1 MKQVVILAGGKGTR
15 LAERLR
21 GLPKPLVDIG
31 GVPLLERQ
39 ILLVKRYGLTHVLV
53 LVNHAA
59 QYILDYCN
67 AHENWGLEL
76 ECIDDGEPRGTA
88 GATLAVFDRLADEFL
103 VMYGDTMLDVDL
115 ARFHATHA
123 THPEAAATLLLHPN
137 DHPLDSDL
145 VELDDAGRVTVF
157 HPYPHDTNRYYHNLV
172 NAALYWVR
180 RSGLEPFRERQ
191 GMLDF
196 GKHVFPEML
205 ARGQELNAY
214 ISPEYIK
221 DIGTP
226 ARLDKVCNDLL
237 SGRIERANLAHPQ
250 KAVFLDR
257 DGTINR
263 EVGHLTRAEDFELL
277 PGVAE
282 AVRRLNHSDYR
293 TIVVTNQP
301 VLARGDCTQEE
312 LQRIHAKMET
322 ILGAQNAYLDRI
334 YFCPHHPDGGFSGEV
349 SELKVDCD
357 CRKPKPG
364 LVETACRE
372 LNIMQRDSWMV
383 GDTLVDMAMA
393 HAAGLRGLLV
403 ETGFAGMDYR
413 AAGWPDYTV
422 PDLPTAVDFILNG
435 HGRLLTRAAELSGD
449 IRAGD
454 RVLVGGLSRSGKSNF
469 SAALAESLRQRG
481 LRTVVLALDRWLLD
495 AKRRGAGVHNRYE
508 LTTLESLIT
517 ELDSADKVVTLP
529 LPSYNKLHRQRLAAA
544 ESVEIG
550 PEHVLILEGTIAL
563 ELRSACPT
571 AHRFFVTLD
580 ERERRQRVI
589 REYCLRGLSVV
600 EAEAILADRDI
611 DESPAVKSSATDARE
626 VSL

>member
-1 MKQVVILAGGKGTR
+1 MKQAVILAGGKGTR
-15 LAERLR
+15 LAERLM
-21 GLPKPLVDIG
+21 GLPKPLVDIC

-39 ILLVKRYGLTHVLV
+39 ILLIKHYGFTHVLV

-59 QYILDYCN
+59 QYIIDYC
-67 AHENWGLEL
+67 AARDNWGLAI
-76 ECIDDGEPRGTA
+76 ECIDDGEPCGTA
-88 GATLAVFDRLADEFL
+88 GATLAVLDRLADDFL

-115 ARFHATHA
+115 GRFHAAHA
-123 THPEAAATLLLHPN
+123 AHPKAAATLFLHPN
-137 DHPLDSDL
+137 DHPGDSDL
-145 VELDDAGRVTVF
+145 VELDDNGRVTAF
-157 HPYPHDTNRYYHNLV
+157 HPYPHDTNRYYPNLV

-180 RSGLEPFRERQ
+180 RSGLEPFRGRQ

-205 ARGQELNAY
+205 DHGQELNAY
-214 ISPEYIK
+214 ISPEYVK

-226 ARLDKVCNDLL
+226 ARLDKVCNDLI
-237 SGRIERANLAHPQ
+237 SGRIERANLTHPQ

-293 TIVVTNQP
+293 TVVVTNQP

-322 ILGAQNAYLDRI
+322 LLGAQGAYLDRI
-334 YFCPHHPDGGFSGEV
+334 YFCPHHPDKGFSGEV
-349 SELKVDCD
+349 PELKVECD

-372 LNIMQRDSWMV
+372 LNIVQRDSWMV

-422 PDLPTAVDFILNG
+422 PDLPAAVDFILAG
-435 HGRLLTRAAELSGD
+435 HGRLLARAAELSGE
-449 IRAGD
+449 IGAGD

-469 SAALAESLRQRG
+469 SAALAENLQQRG

-495 AKRRGAGVHNRYE
+495 AERRGEGVHNRYD
-508 LTTLESLIT
+508 LAALESLIA

-529 LPSYNKLHRQRLAAA
+529 LPGYHKLRRQRLAAVA
-544 ESVEIG
+544 SVEIG
-550 PEHVLILEGTIAL
+550 PEHVLILEGTVAL
-563 ELRSACPT
+563 ELRGACPK

-580 ERERRQRVI
+580 EKERRRRVV
-589 REYCLRGLSVV
+589 REYCLRGLSVA
-600 EAEAILADRDI
+600 EAEAILAARDI
-611 DESPAVKSSATDARE
+611 DESPAVKAAAAVAQE
-626 VSL
+626 VPL